1 MDNWIK
7 QLFIGITT
15 LFFLTALN
23 AQSKI
28 ILKEFKSVSRPLDL
42 SPSVG
47 DITFF
52 YLEGQDS
59 LQHFGRLGKNVR
71 PYLESYQPSA
81 ILYKKFKRN
90 AITREVLRLVSLTGF
105 TLAFIERDGGFF
117 DLVPDA
123 EISIFFGAITS
134 GLIAIPVK
142 WKSEKQF
149 YKSIE
154 QYNLQF

>member
-1 MDNWIK
+1 MNSLIK
-7 QLFIGITT
+7 QLLFILSAFFFITS
-15 LFFLTALN
+15 LN

-47 DITFF
+47 DVTFF

-71 PYLESYQPSA
+71 LYLESYQPSA

-90 AITREVLRLVSLTGF
+90 AITRGVLRLVSLTGF
-105 TLAFIERDGGFF
+105 TLAFIERDDGFF
-117 DLVPDA
+117 DLVPEA
-123 EISIFFGAITS
+123 EISIFVGAITS
-134 GLIAIPVK
+134 GLIAIPFK
-142 WKSEKQF
+142 WKAEKQF
-149 YKSIE
+149 SQSIE